1 VEGLLQL
8 WQPLLA
14 LVWER
19 SSLVA
24 VRVSE
29 MSSLLRG
36 FPQTGLHKPKA
47 VRISYSL
54 NLINFYLY
62 LSSYSEF
69 QGGHLE
75 ISPEIAIITETHER
89 FLNNFFQIRIIK
101 KLKKNDCTVLRF
113 IV

>member
-1 VEGLLQL
+1 VPGQSVAERLLQP
-8 WQPLLA
+8 WVPALA
-14 LVWER
+14 QVWEQL
-19 SSLVA
+19 SLVA
-24 VRVSE
+24 VQVSV
-29 MSSLLRG
+29 MNSLLRG

-69 QGGHLE
+69 QGEHLD
-75 ISPEIAIITETHER
+75 ISPEIAIFTMTHER

-101 KLKKNDCTVLRF
+101 KLKKK
-113 IV
+113 

>member
-1 VEGLLQL
+1 VVERLLQP
-8 WQPLLA
+8 WVPEWAQ
-14 LVWER
+14 VWEQL
-19 SSLVA
+19 SLVA
-24 VRVSE
+24 VQVSV
-29 MSSLLRG
+29 MNSLLRG

-75 ISPEIAIITETHER
+75 ISPE
-89 FLNNFFQIRIIK
+89 NNFFQIRIIK
-101 KLKKNDCTVLRF
+101 KLKKKMIVLSYALLYDSWSP
-113 IV
+113 